1 MKKNNAFQKFLKSM
15 RFRLILLCLIVGILP
30 CLVLRAGFLKAYEDQ
45 AASTRSI
52 AIISQAKILAD
63 QIAANDYINKQN
75 TESITV
81 QLNQLSNIYDGRV
94 MLIDSAFRIVAD
106 TYGLDETKTI
116 ISEEVVQSL
125 SGKEISKYDKESRYL
140 EMTLP
145 IEAANSTEVIGVML
159 VSVSMDSV
167 LHDRDAV
174 GRNAAILTLI
184 IGVLILAFA
193 IFASGRL
200 VRPLRRME
208 KSIRDIQTGYEEDGL
223 NVNTYTETKEMSE
236 SFNQLFGRMKT
247 IDDSRQEFV
256 SNVSHELKTPLTSMK
271 VLADSIN
278 AMEDAPVELYKEFME
293 DITNEIEREN
303 KIITDLLSLVKMDKS
318 AADLNISSINI
329 NEMLELILKRLRPIA
344 EKQNIEL
351 VLELSLIHISEP
363 TRH

>member
-1 MKKNNAFQKFLKSM
+1 MKKNNAFSKILKKHAIPSDTVM
-15 RFRLILLCLIVGILP
+15 SDRRILP

-63 QIAANDYINKQN
+63 QVAANDYINKQN

-94 MLIDSAFRIVAD
+94 MLIDSAFQIVAD

-174 GRNAAILTLI
+174 GRNAANPYAHYRRIDLSICHFCIRQT
-184 IGVLILAFA
+184 GM
-193 IFASGRL
+193 S
-200 VRPLRRME
+200 LRRME
-208 KSIRDIQTGYEEDGL
+208 KSIRDIQTGYE
-223 NVNTYTETKEMSE
+223 
-236 SFNQLFGRMKT
+236 KT
-247 IDDSRQEFV
+247 D
-256 SNVSHELKTPLTSMK
+256 
-271 VLADSIN
+271 
-278 AMEDAPVELYKEFME
+278 
-293 DITNEIEREN
+293 
-303 KIITDLLSLVKMDKS
+303 
-318 AADLNISSINI
+318 
-329 NEMLELILKRLRPIA
+329 
-344 EKQNIEL
+344 
-351 VLELSLIHISEP
+351 
-363 TRH
+363 

>member
-167 LHDRDAV
+167 LHDRDAA
-174 GRNAAILTLI
+174 GRNAGNPYAHYRRIDLSI
-184 IGVLILAFA
+184 CHFCIPADWYVRFA
-193 IFASGRL
+193 GWRNLSVIS
-200 VRPLRRME
+200 RP
-208 KSIRDIQTGYEEDGL
+208 D
-223 NVNTYTETKEMSE
+223 
-236 SFNQLFGRMKT
+236 MK
-247 IDDSRQEFV
+247 
-256 SNVSHELKTPLTSMK
+256 KT
-271 VLADSIN
+271 D
-278 AMEDAPVELYKEFME
+278 
-293 DITNEIEREN
+293 
-303 KIITDLLSLVKMDKS
+303 
-318 AADLNISSINI
+318 
-329 NEMLELILKRLRPIA
+329 
-344 EKQNIEL
+344 
-351 VLELSLIHISEP
+351 
-363 TRH
+363 

>member
-145 IEAANSTEVIGVML
+145 IKAT
-159 VSVSMDSV
+159 
-167 LHDRDAV
+167 
-174 GRNAAILTLI
+174 
-184 IGVLILAFA
+184 
-193 IFASGRL
+193 
-200 VRPLRRME
+200 
-208 KSIRDIQTGYEEDGL
+208 
-223 NVNTYTETKEMSE
+223 
-236 SFNQLFGRMKT
+236 
-247 IDDSRQEFV
+247 
-256 SNVSHELKTPLTSMK
+256 
-271 VLADSIN
+271 
-278 AMEDAPVELYKEFME
+278 
-293 DITNEIEREN
+293 
-303 KIITDLLSLVKMDKS
+303 
-318 AADLNISSINI
+318 
-329 NEMLELILKRLRPIA
+329 
-344 EKQNIEL
+344 
-351 VLELSLIHISEP
+351 
-363 TRH
+363 